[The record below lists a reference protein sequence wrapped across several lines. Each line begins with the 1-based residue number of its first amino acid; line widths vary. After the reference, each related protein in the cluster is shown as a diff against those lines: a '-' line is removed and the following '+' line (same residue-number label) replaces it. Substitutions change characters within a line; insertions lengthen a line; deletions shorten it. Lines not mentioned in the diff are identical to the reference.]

1 MGEGMT
7 GREMEGRRG
16 SDCMNQTAGYPEGLL
31 PTLGLAQYKDKDLTI
46 DRKNPFAVHK
56 NTE

>member
-1 MGEGMT
+1 
-7 GREMEGRRG
+7 
-16 SDCMNQTAGYPEGLL
+16 MNQTAGYPAGLL
-31 PTLGLAQYKDKDLTI
+31 PTLGLAQYKDTDLTI